1 MCGATTS
8 LVIIHF
14 ALDISFSTLECDYS
28 RIVHALVILMDYV
41 MSWSDIIELYM
52 YIRVHPFLATDMEE
66 EEEEG
71 EEGERLVTPLG
82 EDLVTLSTLPKSRWS
97 NLQNLD
103 VIKVCACKSPPTQD
117 NKANNA
123 IHNSQFSKLHET
135 ECIS

>member
-1 MCGATTS
+1 M
-8 LVIIHF
+8 
-14 ALDISFSTLECDYS
+14 
-28 RIVHALVILMDYV
+28 
-41 MSWSDIIELYM
+41 
-52 YIRVHPFLATDMEE
+52 E

-103 VIKVCACKSPPTQD
+103 IIKVCACKLPPTTAE
-117 NKANNA
+117 ANYA
-123 IHNSQFSKLHET
+123 PHNSQFSKLSAT